1 MIVIPALIFEDL
13 VSHAVAD
20 APNEACGLLAGTES
34 TVRNAYRLT
43 NMDACPEHF
52 SLDPRE
58 QFTAVKD
65 MRAEGLEMLA
75 VYHSHPS
82 TPARMSEE
90 DLRLA
95 VMPGL
100 IYVIVSLANPA
111 QPDLRSFKVV
121 DGRPVEEEVQI
132 QETEL

>member
-1 MIVIPALIFEDL
+1 
-13 VSHAVAD
+13 
-20 APNEACGLLAGTES
+20 
-34 TVRNAYRLT
+34 
-43 NMDACPEHF
+43 MDACPEHF

>member
-1 MIVIPALIFEDL
+1 MIVIPRNIFEDM
-13 VSHAVAD
+13 VSHAMAD
-20 APNEACGLLAGTES
+20 TPNEACGLLAGMES
-34 TVRNAYRLT
+34 IVRKAYRLI
-43 NMDACPEHF
+43 NVDASPEHF

-58 QFTAVKD
+58 QFSAVKD
-65 MRAEGLEMLA
+65 MRAEGIEMLA
-75 VYHSHPS
+75 VYHSHPV

-111 QPDLRSFKVV
+111 QPNLRSFRVV
-121 DGRPVEEEVQI
+121 DGRPVEEEVLI
-132 QETEL
+132 QE